1 MTIGVKS
8 FMNLSIV
15 AVCRERNVVLE
26 SRTRYLPFYK
36 TRHMCQSGSYDAT
49 KIDKN
54 NQGQLQSSDTPT
66 YQRVLAVCRKL
77 SPSFSVL
84 ISTLLLGAMLH
95 KIHGAP
101 YICCSNG

>member
-77 SPSFSVL
+77 TEESRSMIMGTFRIKRLSEDV
-84 ISTLLLGAMLH
+84 
-95 KIHGAP
+95 
-101 YICCSNG
+101 